1 MLAPLDNEKVFKKAF
16 TDKIVFTQFVKDIL
30 EVDIDVDKIETE
42 KQFKPKAMFIDLKLD
57 IFAQSKDKRII
68 IEIQRVEYDY
78 HFDRF
83 QNYFLSTIVE
93 QQKSA
98 KKYKVDQT
106 VYSIVVLTTPYTIN
120 QRTGEPIENEVL
132 IQNIDPET
140 LEGKKIKVSGHT
152 QIFLNP
158 HYRKATTPKRIL
170 DWLDFIYASIK
181 SPEEYTI
188 NLKNK
193 GIKRAKELIDVENM
207 DDESRRQIKI
217 SNETKALHTIL
228 KNKGR
233 SEEKIEIAK
242 NCYGKRLSIQD
253 TAEITG
259 LSVEQVKKIYNE
271 LKNSH

>member
-30 EVDIDVDKIETE
+30 EVEIDVDKIETE

-83 QNYFLSTIVE
+83 QNYFLSTIIE

-132 IQNIDPET
+132 IQNLDPET
-140 LEGKKIKVSGHT
+140 LDGKKIKVSGHT

-158 HYRKATTPKRIL
+158 HYRNNKTPKRIL
-170 DWLDFIYASIK
+170 DWLDLIYASIK

-193 GIKRAKELIDVENM
+193 GIKRAFELIDVEKM
-207 DDESRRQIKI
+207 DAESLRQIKI
-217 SNETKALHTIL
+217 STETKALHMIL
-228 KNKGR
+228 ENKGI
-233 SEEKIEIAK
+233 EKGKIEIAK
-242 NCYGKRLSIQD
+242 KMICANKPI
-253 TAEITG
+253 AEIIEFTE
-259 LSVEQVKKIYNE
+259 LAKETIDELINE

>member
-30 EVDIDVDKIETE
+30 EVEIDVDKIETE

-83 QNYFLSTIVE
+83 QNYFLSTIIE

-106 VYSIVVLTTPYTIN
+106 GYSIVVLTTPYTIN

-132 IQNIDPET
+132 IQNLDPET
-140 LEGKKIKVSGHT
+140 LDGKKIKVSGHT

-158 HYRKATTPKRIL
+158 HYRNEKTPKRIL
-170 DWLDFIYASIK
+170 DWLDLIYASIK
-181 SPEEYTI
+181 TPEKYTI

-193 GIKRAKELIDVENM
+193 GIKRAFELIDVEKL
-207 DDESRRQIKI
+207 DAESIRQIKI
-217 SNETKALHTIL
+217 STETKALHTIL
-228 KNKGR
+228 ENKGR
-233 SEEKIEIAK
+233 TEKAIEMAKEMIDDKESIEKIMK
-242 NCYGKRLSIQD
+242 YTKLSKETIQ
-253 TAEITG
+253 ELI
-259 LSVEQVKKIYNE
+259 NE
-271 LKNSH
+271 LKKSH